1 MRLKEKAL
9 TIDKAIQKAAVNA
22 LKKVAGTFIDSKTL
36 IKNEIKIQNDLVD
49 KTKSMNK
56 KVRNYSQGSIQNYEV
71 LDFEKVGSFYEVNAR
86 FEVRLAEFKT
96 YIKELGYGSK
106 KVKKGL
112 FAKVMSENKESE
124 SKIGFFKKVV
134 LPIRD
139 AEVLDI
145 SIGEPVVCK
154 IFYCSL

>member
-1 MRLKEKAL
+1 MFSKSSKVFIKVLLLTLLTPLNPSMVLSRNLFEDNANKVIANNNNIVTVEVKGKGL

-71 LDFEKVGSFYEVNAR
+71 LDFEKVGSFTKLTR
-86 FEVRLAEFKT
+86 DLM
-96 YIKELGYGSK
+96 LGLLNLK
-106 KVKKGL
+106 L
-112 FAKVMSENKESE
+112 
-124 SKIGFFKKVV
+124 I
-134 LPIRD
+134 
-139 AEVLDI
+139 
-145 SIGEPVVCK
+145 
-154 IFYCSL
+154 

>member
-1 MRLKEKAL
+1 MCIR
-9 TIDKAIQKAAVNA
+9 
-22 LKKVAGTFIDSKTL
+22 DS
-36 IKNEIKIQNDLVD
+36 
-49 KTKSMNK
+49 
-56 KVRNYSQGSIQNYEV
+56 
-71 LDFEKVGSFYEVNAR
+71 
-86 FEVRLAEFKT
+86 VRLAEFKT

-112 FAKVMSENKESE
+112 FAKVMSENKESD

-145 SIGEPVVCK
+145 LIGEPVSAKSFIAPSRKDNAVSYTHLRAHETVSHRVCRLLLQK
-154 IFYCSL
+154 IFF